1 MNLSITFSKYGK
13 REFEASKL
21 TIDELKKS
29 VRKAVQEKNKTG
41 YVFFEA
47 TSDNNTKYLIDGT
60 LYNNGFL
67 LQGVKRLYPH
77 KIEENGKVE
86 VVWRPK
92 LEGPTARE
100 YFTIARRES
109 PPL

>member
-29 VRKAVQEKNKTG
+29 VRKSIRKNKTG

-67 LQGVKRLYPH
+67 LQGVKGYTLIRLR
-77 KIEENGKVE
+77 KMEK
-86 VVWRPK
+86 
-92 LEGPTARE
+92 
-100 YFTIARRES
+100 
-109 PPL
+109 